1 MLSIVSSGLGSLV
14 GAPSLKQLIWT
25 TLSRSTYIRSVP
37 RPKEFEREVV
47 LATAQAVFW
56 RKGYKATSTEDLR
69 LAMGIGR
76 QSFYD
81 TFGGKREIYLEVL
94 QRYNA
99 DRVQAY
105 VAMLRA
111 GPSPLAALKN
121 LLLSFSKEKPRRRAL
136 GCMGVA
142 AICEFGASDLEVAR
156 IGTSSSAHLESLL
169 QRILREAKAKGE
181 VRPSVNERAAARHLL
196 ATILG
201 LKVMSKSG
209 ANAETL
215 RDVAATAL
223 EGIASPRSE

>member
-1 MLSIVSSGLGSLV
+1 
-14 GAPSLKQLIWT
+14 
-25 TLSRSTYIRSVP
+25 VP
-37 RPKEFEREVV
+37 RPKEFDREVV
-47 LATAQAVFW
+47 LETAKAVFW

-94 QRYNA
+94 KRYNT

-105 VAMLRA
+105 VAILRA
-111 GPSPLAALKN
+111 APSPLAALEN
-121 LLLSFSKEKPRRRAL
+121 LLLSFSREKPQRRAL

-156 IGTSSSAHLESLL
+156 IGTSTSAHLESVL
-169 QRILREAKAKGE
+169 QQILREAKAKGE
-181 VRPSVNERAAARHLL
+181 VRSSLNERAAARHLI

-209 ANAETL
+209 ANTETL
-215 RDVAATAL
+215 REVAATAL
-223 EGIASPRSE
+223 EGMASPSSE

>member
-1 MLSIVSSGLGSLV
+1 M
-14 GAPSLKQLIWT
+14 
-25 TLSRSTYIRSVP
+25 P
-37 RPKEFEREVV
+37 RPKEFDREVV
-47 LATAQAVFW
+47 LETAKTVFW

-94 QRYNA
+94 RRYNA
-99 DRVQAY
+99 ERVQAY

-111 GPSPLAALKN
+111 APSPLAALEN
-121 LLLSFSKEKPRRRAL
+121 LLLSFSKEKPQRRAL
-136 GCMGVA
+136 GCLGVA
-142 AICEFGASDLEVAR
+142 AISEFGASDLEVAR

-169 QRILREAKAKGE
+169 RHILSDAKAKGE
-181 VRPSVNERAAARHLL
+181 VRPSLNERAAARHLI

-209 ANAETL
+209 ANTKTL

-223 EGIASPRSE
+223 EGMSSPRSE

>member
-1 MLSIVSSGLGSLV
+1 M
-14 GAPSLKQLIWT
+14 IWT
-25 TLSRSTYIRSVP
+25 TLSRLTYSGSVS
-37 RPKEFEREVV
+37 RPKEFDREVV
-47 LATAQAVFW
+47 LETAQAVFW

-81 TFGGKREIYLEVL
+81 TFGGKRQIYLEVL

-99 DRVQAY
+99 DGIQAC
-105 VAMLRA
+105 VAMLRTA
-111 GPSPLAALKN
+111 SSPFAALED
-121 LLLSFSKEKPRRRAL
+121 LLLSFSKEKPHRRAL

-142 AICEFGASDLEVAR
+142 AICEFGVSDLEVAR
-156 IGTSSSAHLESLL
+156 IGTSSSADLESVL
-169 QRILREAKAKGE
+169 QQLIRDAKAKGE
-181 VRPSVNERAAARHLL
+181 VHASLNERAAARYLI

-209 ANAETL
+209 ATTETL

-223 EGIASPRSE
+223 EGLASPRSE